1 MVITFFWNYLE
12 KIIQAV
18 PMVDQLPVM
27 GYLRGYHHLYI
38 HSAECKTG
46 FNCPDTPRD
55 RDGEMW
61 VGPHSESRTCK
72 Q

>member
-1 MVITFFWNYLE
+1 
-12 KIIQAV
+12 
-18 PMVDQLPVM
+18 MVDQLPVM
-27 GYLRGYHHLYI
+27 GYLGGYHHLYI